1 MFSVIVVDD
10 EMMIRTS
17 ISAFINNCDV
27 GFEVVGTFRDGSD
40 AIKYLEENNVDL
52 VISDIRMVQVSG
64 IDIAQ
69 YIYENKPWTQ
79 VILLSG
85 YTDFEYAKAAIK
97 YNVKEYITKPTDFEN
112 LKNSLINMKNLL
124 TEQKNNN
131 INSFF
136 DNIMHLYA
144 EIVSINLA
152 DAKETLCTLLDEN
165 KHKNE
170 RLGQYAFN
178 IFEIII
184 DKLYANL
191 NIRISTESD
200 DFNDFPDITDNQKV
214 YDFSIKMLEN
224 IIKQLSAKNKKT
236 DNIVVDKLIQFI
248 NDNFS
253 KNISLQDAA
262 ESVFFNPAYCSRF
275 FKEQTGENFSNYL
288 LKVRMEHAVKLLKEN
303 KKINDISK
311 ECGYQS
317 PGYFT
322 RVFKDYYNC
331 TPSEYLHNS

>member
-17 ISAFINNCDV
+17 ISTFINNCDV

-64 IDIAQ
+64 IDLAQ

-85 YTDFEYAKAAIK
+85 YADFEYAKAAIK

-131 INSFF
+131 INFFF

-165 KHKNE
+165 THKNE

-184 DKLYANL
+184 DMPNRRCVRHRASPAGNVGGTGLR
-191 NIRISTESD
+191 IR
-200 DFNDFPDITDNQKV
+200 
-214 YDFSIKMLEN
+214 M
-224 IIKQLSAKNKKT
+224 
-236 DNIVVDKLIQFI
+236 
-248 NDNFS
+248 
-253 KNISLQDAA
+253 
-262 ESVFFNPAYCSRF
+262 
-275 FKEQTGENFSNYL
+275 
-288 LKVRMEHAVKLLKEN
+288 
-303 KKINDISK
+303 
-311 ECGYQS
+311 
-317 PGYFT
+317 
-322 RVFKDYYNC
+322 
-331 TPSEYLHNS
+331 

>member
-52 VISDIRMVQVSG
+52 VISDIRMVHVSG
-64 IDIAQ
+64 IDLAQ

-144 EIVSINLA
+144 EIISINLA
-152 DAKETLCTLLDEN
+152 DAKETLFTLLDKN
-165 KHKNE
+165 THKNE

-200 DFNDFPDITDNQKV
+200 DFNDFPYITDNQKV
-214 YDFSIKMLEN
+214 YDFSMKMLEN

-311 ECGYQS
+311 ECRYQS

>member
-17 ISAFINNCDV
+17 ISTFINNCDV

-64 IDIAQ
+64 IDLAQ

-85 YTDFEYAKAAIK
+85 YADFEYAKAAIK

-165 KHKNE
+165 THKNE

-311 ECGYQS
+311 ECGYHGIFHTS
-317 PGYFT
+317 I
-322 RVFKDYYNC
+322 
-331 TPSEYLHNS
+331 

>member
-1 MFSVIVVDD
+1 M
-10 EMMIRTS
+10 
-17 ISAFINNCDV
+17 
-27 GFEVVGTFRDGSD
+27 
-40 AIKYLEENNVDL
+40 L
-52 VISDIRMVQVSG
+52 
-64 IDIAQ
+64 
-69 YIYENKPWTQ
+69 
-79 VILLSG
+79 
-85 YTDFEYAKAAIK
+85 
-97 YNVKEYITKPTDFEN
+97 
-112 LKNSLINMKNLL
+112 
-124 TEQKNNN
+124 
-131 INSFF
+131 
-136 DNIMHLYA
+136 
-144 EIVSINLA
+144 
-152 DAKETLCTLLDEN
+152 
-165 KHKNE
+165 
-170 RLGQYAFN
+170 FN

-191 NIRISTESD
+191 NIRISTEND